1 MERRTRRTRA
11 EMHAETRERLL
22 VAARQVFARAGYGG
36 TSVDM
41 IAAEAGYS
49 KGAIYS
55 NFATKEAIFLE
66 LLGRYGDEEIAEFR
80 RIMALDPAD
89 SRNALNHWLDTMHA
103 DEDWALLTM
112 ELALH
117 ARRNPDF
124 ADQFYAIEQRLTDF
138 HAGVIAERFAQSGKV
153 PPIDPVDLSL
163 AFRTLACGLNLKL
176 PSDPSKGSNDAGRII
191 HELLDA
197 LIVVDI

>member
-1 MERRTRRTRA
+1 
-11 EMHAETRERLL
+11 LL
-22 VAARQVFARAGYGG
+22 IAARQVFAQSGYGG

-55 NFATKEAIFLE
+55 NFPGKEAIFLE
-66 LLGRYGDEEIAEFR
+66 LLERYKDEEIAEFQ
-80 RIMALDPAD
+80 RIMSLDPA
-89 SRNALNHWLDTMHA
+89 SARKALRHWLETMHN

-124 ADQFYAIEQRLTDF
+124 AERFYAIEEQLTNF
-138 HAGVIAERFAQSGKV
+138 HAGVIATRFAQQERGA
-153 PPIDPVDLSL
+153 PIDPRDLSL
-163 AFRTLACGLNLKL
+163 AFRTLACGMNLKL
-176 PSDPSKGSNDAGRII
+176 PPREPRAVNEAGRII
-191 HELLDA
+191 HELFDLLAGLDSPD
-197 LIVVDI
+197 LPTDHER